1 MSTSIIDFPEDLAN
15 SPENIRGLRLKAE
28 ITKPEAAAAA
38 GVKPVTW
45 VAYES
50 GKIRMPAERWIGFK
64 QCIRSGA
71 FKAFVS
77 TGRRLGPKVNPSFV
91 VGGLARE
98 YDEPVV
104 NGGALLREA
113 RQALS
118 MNAAE
123 LASLVGY
130 DGPSW
135 IFVRERGDATVTA
148 DVLKQ
153 VLRLLNDREKELVG
167 ADLRIAAKEDLT
179 SVLGTL
185 RITHATLAEGV
196 PTGIQEERKAIFHLI
211 SGRLKLS
218 DEIIAHLMA
227 NVRRIHKNQIQAL
240 MTAISR
246 IEAVLNEGQAC

>member
-1 MSTSIIDFPEDLAN
+1 MSTPTIDFPEDLAN
-15 SPENIRGLRLKAE
+15 SPENIRNLRLQAE

-64 QCIRSGA
+64 QCIQSGA
-71 FKAFVS
+71 YKAFIN
-77 TGRRLGPKVNPSFV
+77 TGRRLGPKVNSNFV

-98 YDEPVV
+98 YVEPVV

-113 RQALS
+113 RLALS

-123 LASLVGY
+123 LASLIGY

-135 IFVRERGDATVTA
+135 IFVRERGDATVTP
-148 DVLKQ
+148 DVLKRILQ
-153 VLRLLNDREKELVG
+153 LLSDRAKELVD
-167 ADLRIAAKEDLT
+167 ADLRIAAKDDLT
-179 SVLGTL
+179 SVLTTL

-218 DEIIAHLMA
+218 DEIASHLAA
-227 NVRRIHKNQIQAL
+227 NAQRIQKIQIQAL

-246 IEAVLNEGQAC
+246 IEAVLNEG